1 MNRVRIINS
10 MEIPVG
16 DVRYCSLLIKPGCLA
31 EYIGPCKYGHKI
43 LIYGSVIVLDED
55 DFEYD

>member
-1 MNRVRIINS
+1 

-16 DVRYCSLLIKPGCLA
+16 DFRHCFLLIKPGCLA
-31 EYIGPCKYGHKI
+31 EYIDTCKYGHKI

>member
-1 MNRVRIINS
+1 